1 MRLSKKSP
9 HVSILQGRHNQNLKV
24 TAEMLQLNTNP
35 HDAQLYRFN
44 ISSSVGCRSIS
55 SRGDSERKHSQRLFA
70 TNSRYSPVDQ
80 SHTMH
85 SSSGQ
90 SISSYQVSDAF
101 SEAASDMDGSTKAR
115 IPKLKYTIEQAPI
128 GYLDFV
134 FDELRAAPQTRSK
147 SVQKKHELQ
156 MQDMPSHIVVMKQKL
171 QKMQD
176 GIYFK
181 CDNLCKLISKSVEV
195 GGQPPQE
202 LFKLSP
208 EQLLQRA
215 MQSQQDSK
223 VVESYFDSLSKR
235 ETVEMIEVVKQNLY
249 QLLMSEHGC
258 FILSYFIKKSS
269 SFSNMCQSYC
279 MANLKELSTDKC
291 AVKVMQAL
299 AEVSVEFCKVFIVY
313 FIHNYFDLIHHMS
326 TVLLLNKC
334 IMNCEDG
341 DMNYTFFIN
350 RLELFIKKSTEVS
363 QGIVYKEAVEEAEI
377 LRIMS
382 SVLQRSKGHQR
393 QRLEEILIPHI
404 DWLLRD
410 KISNCCAHKLFYPIF
425 TESRW
430 LLEKQMIL
438 DSLDLM
444 FTRKYRKY
452 TLLKVLKDKHLKPM
466 VLEIF
471 DRLVRD
477 ISIVFSLLNNEASVY
492 LVIGLILRIT
502 DRRKL
507 RQFLDKMETASSLHR
522 SSPHYR
528 KIVLHA
534 ESWSSYIEALTN
546 V

>member
-9 HVSILQGRHNQNLKV
+9 HVSTLQLRYNPNLKL
-24 TAEMLQLNTNP
+24 TADTLQQTTNP
-35 HDAQLYRFN
+35 HDSQLYRFN
-44 ISSSVGCRSIS
+44 ISNSVGCRSIS
-55 SRGDSERKHSQRLFA
+55 SRDDSDRKHSQRFFA
-70 TNSRYSPVDQ
+70 TNSRHSPADQ

-85 SSSGQ
+85 SNSGQ
-90 SISSYQVSDAF
+90 SISSYQVSDAI
-101 SEAASDMDGSTKAR
+101 SEAVSDMDGSEKAK
-115 IPKLKYTIEQAPI
+115 IPKLKYTIEQAPT
-128 GYLDFV
+128 GYLEFI
-134 FDELRAAPQTRSK
+134 FDELRALPVGRSK
-147 SVQKKHELQ
+147 SVQKKHEQELR
-156 MQDMPSHIVVMKQKL
+156 DCPVHIIQMKQKL

-176 GIYFK
+176 GIFFR

-202 LFKLSP
+202 LCKLSP

-215 MQSQQDSK
+215 MLSQQDSK
-223 VVESYFDSLSKR
+223 VVESYFDSLSKQ
-235 ETVEMIEVVKQNLY
+235 EAVEMMDAVKTNLF
-249 QLLMSEHGC
+249 QLLRNEHGC

-269 SFSNMCQSYC
+269 SFSSMCQSYC
-279 MANLKELSTDKC
+279 LANLKELSIDKC

-313 FIHNYFDLIHHMS
+313 FIHNYFALINHMA

-334 IMNCEDG
+334 IMNCEDQ
-341 DMNYTFFIN
+341 DMNYTFFID
-350 RLELFIKKSTEVS
+350 RLELYIVKSTEVS
-363 QGIVYKEAVEEAEI
+363 KSIVYKEAIEEAEI

-477 ISIVFSLLNNEASVY
+477 ISIVFSLLQNEASVY
-492 LVIGLILRIT
+492 LVIGLVLRIT
-502 DRRKL
+502 DRKKL
-507 RQFLDKMETASSLHR
+507 RLFLDQMETANSLQR

-546 V
+546 T